1 MVRKGAAAVAR
12 EDGRLRVTGG
22 SRWQRGMIWR
32 AMGDEVF
39 GRGEVLIDELST
51 AAGARE
57 SKRVRGREGEKDGEL

>member
-1 MVRKGAAAVAR
+1 
-12 EDGRLRVTGG
+12 VTGG